1 MSEIFRLY
9 GTLEPPL
16 NSEHFRMG
24 QLSFTLEEGALRHI
38 KVGDIEIIRRIAFL
52 VRDRDWGTLTPRLSL
67 LSSKRFDTRFS
78 LHLEAEFET
87 STAIL
92 LSLIHI

>member
-38 KVGDIEIIRRIAFL
+38 KVGDIEIIRRTVSYTHL
-52 VRDRDWGTLTPRLSL
+52 TLPTNR
-67 LSSKRFDTRFS
+67 
-78 LHLEAEFET
+78 EV
-87 STAIL
+87 
-92 LSLIHI
+92 